1 MTLQASS
8 RNGECYSWAL
18 GCIMTLKEETKK
30 MNKKRNINIRVSA
43 TMYDQL
49 VALATKWDHGISTTA
64 RILLAR
70 DLKYWTM
77 KENIKV
83 IGRKIYDDPETSDID
98 IDDLIDQFEK
108 SKVERSI
115 DRARERKKYIKK
127 EKLAADKA
135 KNKK

>member
-1 MTLQASS
+1 
-8 RNGECYSWAL
+8 
-18 GCIMTLKEETKK
+18 

-98 IDDLIDQFEK
+98 IDDLLDQFEK

>member
-1 MTLQASS
+1 
-8 RNGECYSWAL
+8 
-18 GCIMTLKEETKK
+18 

-108 SKVERSI
+108 SKVERSHVDPGISII